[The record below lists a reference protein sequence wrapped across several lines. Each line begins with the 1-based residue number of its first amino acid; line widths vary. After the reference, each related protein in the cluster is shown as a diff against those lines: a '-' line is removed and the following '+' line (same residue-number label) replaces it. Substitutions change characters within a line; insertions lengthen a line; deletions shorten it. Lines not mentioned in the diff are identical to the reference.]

1 MLGNVIQAGAM
12 AKNNQFISI
21 FRSLGTR
28 YGFYHAGIF
37 TLQVLGLSLVF
48 IPILCANDTDYHE
61 LRELG
66 AVLAFGS
73 MILGVAFTVLL
84 EFRRRT
90 RRFFL
95 IVHLMFLVFV
105 LTFVMLSATVSVQ

>member
-1 MLGNVIQAGAM
+1 M
-12 AKNNQFISI
+12 AKHNQFMRI
-21 FRSLGTR
+21 FMSLGTR
-28 YGFYHAGIF
+28 YGIYHAGIF
-37 TLQVLGLSLVF
+37 TMQVLGLNFVF
-48 IPILCANDTDYHE
+48 VPLLYANDADYHG
-61 LRELG
+61 LREFG

-95 IVHLMFLVFV
+95 FVHLMFLVFI
-105 LTFVMLSATVSVQ
+105 LTFVMLSATVNVQ